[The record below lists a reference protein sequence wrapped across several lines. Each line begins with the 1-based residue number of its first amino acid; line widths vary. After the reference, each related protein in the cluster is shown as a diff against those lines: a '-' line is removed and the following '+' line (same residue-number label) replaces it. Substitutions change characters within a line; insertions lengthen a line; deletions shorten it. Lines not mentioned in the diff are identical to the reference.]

1 MRNTGPRRGGLSS
14 KARTISGSPSSGAS
28 TSGASGV
35 FREAAFA
42 ARIAAA
48 LSAPL
53 LDFVASSLAAFLAF
67 ASSFSLSTSSANLLR
82 RQCDA

>member
-1 MRNTGPRRGGLSS
+1 MRNTGPRRGGLS
-14 KARTISGSPSSGAS
+14 KQGTDDIGSPS

-35 FREAAFA
+35 SREAAFA

-48 LSAPL
+48 SSAPL

-67 ASSFSLSTSSANLLR
+67 ASSFSVSTSSANLLR
-82 RQCDA
+82 HSSV